1 MIERCSTTTTMYGMS
16 GARARDRRKPD
27 TAIIFSLTCFGMLHL
42 ISVAVV
48 LAGYAAAQPPLPPP
62 CRPFSTAGGKPVE
75 CSLTLN
81 AGYTYVIYTNCT
93 QERAR
98 RWVGCFPL
106 SACLLIFACQVKG
119 DTQLTL
125 RDVKGVDVAFNECVS
140 RAQELLDSRSSFE
153 TAQRTA
159 TLASAP
165 ANACL
170 CAAYS
175 PLRSGF
181 PFCPG
186 DASAS
191 LLEFYME
198 ARSLRRGA
206 HERRNTRCSLGW
218 TRWSAHAAACC
229 FSASAGSMCLSLS
242 AV

>member
-1 MIERCSTTTTMYGMS
+1 
-16 GARARDRRKPD
+16 
-27 TAIIFSLTCFGMLHL
+27 MLGWL
-42 ISVAVV
+42 LV
-48 LAGYAAAQPPLPPP
+48 LCLHM
-62 CRPFSTAGGKPVE
+62 
-75 CSLTLN
+75 
-81 AGYTYVIYTNCT
+81 
-93 QERAR
+93 
-98 RWVGCFPL
+98 
-106 SACLLIFACQVKG
+106 LLIFARQVKG

-140 RAQELLDSRSSFE
+140 RAQQLLDSRSSFE
-153 TAQRTA
+153 TAQCTG

-191 LLEFYME
+191 LIEFYME
-198 ARSLRRGA
+198 ARALRR
-206 HERRNTRCSLGW
+206 
-218 TRWSAHAAACC
+218 SAIVAASSPRPCVALP
-229 FSASAGSMCLSLS
+229 SSPGSTCLSLS